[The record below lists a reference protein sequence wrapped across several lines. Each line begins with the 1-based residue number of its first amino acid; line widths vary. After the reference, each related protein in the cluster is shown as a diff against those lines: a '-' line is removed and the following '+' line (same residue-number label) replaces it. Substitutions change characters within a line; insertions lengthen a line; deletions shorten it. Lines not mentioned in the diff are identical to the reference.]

1 MTQSTD
7 TFAAEVTTATATNV
21 TATHYDRGY
30 RWLHWSMAVLIL
42 LMFLAGF
49 GFADAKTDAEHMTM
63 LIGHSSI
70 GTVLSL
76 LLILRIGKRFVV
88 RSVKPVHPLPVLQQY
103 AAKAVHLGLYA
114 CMIFIPVSGYLT
126 ASMHQLPVK
135 VFSVFN
141 ISQGAAD
148 AASEQTFSLLRQAH
162 EYGIS
167 LIMLLLVLHIG
178 AALYHQ
184 FVNKD
189 RVLFSMLGRNKKV
202 RGVSSE

>member
-7 TFAAEVTTATATNV
+7 TFTTKV
-21 TATHYDRGY
+21 TATSYDRGY
-30 RWLHWSMAVLIL
+30 KWLHWSMAVLIL
-42 LMFLAGF
+42 LMFMAGF
-49 GFADAKTDAEHMTM
+49 GFADAQTDDEHMIM

-76 LLILRIGKRFVV
+76 LLILRISKRFVH
-88 RSVKPVHPLPVLQQY
+88 RSVKPIQPLPVLQQY

-126 ASMHQLPVK
+126 ASMHPLPVQ
-135 VFSVFN
+135 VFSIFN

-148 AASEQTFSLLRQAH
+148 AASEQSFNLLRQVH
-162 EYGIS
+162 EYGIQ

-178 AALYHQ
+178 AALYHK

-189 RVLFSMLGRNKKV
+189 GVLASMLGPKGKH
-202 RGVSSE
+202 